1 MKKGIKMKRKTV
13 LFLVIMLV
21 LALVVSGCT
30 TSSNRQNNENTL
42 VQALQSPVQNSTPAL
57 NVVTTKETNI
67 SGTGGEKILVAY
79 FSHSGNTRVIANQI
93 HDRVGGDIF
102 EIKTVDTYPQD
113 YEAVKAVAMKELN
126 EGSRPSLATHVDNM
140 DSYDVVFVGY
150 PIWWGTMPT
159 PVESFLTGYNL
170 SGKTIVPFSTHE
182 GSGLGSSVR
191 DIKAL
196 CPQSTV
202 REGLAIRGGSVN
214 TAQDQ
219 VTSWL
224 QGMGYTGNGTWS

>member
-1 MKKGIKMKRKTV
+1 MKRKTV
-13 LFLVIMLV
+13 LVLVIMLV
-21 LALVVSGCT
+21 LALIVSGCT
-30 TSSNRQNNENTL
+30 TSSSRQNTENTPEQ
-42 VQALQSPVQNSTPAL
+42 VLQSPVQNSTPDLKIVA
-57 NVVTTKETNI
+57 TKETNT

-102 EIKTVDTYPQD
+102 EIKTVDSYPQD

-126 EGSRPSLATHVDNM
+126 EGFRPALATHVDNI

-150 PIWWGTMPT
+150 PIWWGTMPM
-159 PVESFLTGYNL
+159 PVESFLTGYNF

-202 REGLAIRGGSVN
+202 REGLAIQGGSVN

-219 VTSWL
+219 VSSWL
-224 QGMGYTGNGTWS
+224 QGMGYTATGK

>member
-1 MKKGIKMKRKTV
+1 MKRKTV
-13 LFLVIMLV
+13 LVLVIMLV
-21 LALVVSGCT
+21 LALIVSGCT
-30 TSSNRQNNENTL
+30 TSSSRQNTENTP
-42 VQALQSPVQNSTPAL
+42 VQVIQSPVQNSTPDLKIVA
-57 NVVTTKETNI
+57 TKETNT

-102 EIKTVDTYPQD
+102 EIKTVDSYPQD

-126 EGSRPSLATHVDNM
+126 EGSRPALATHVDNI

-150 PIWWGTMPT
+150 PIWWGTMPM
-159 PVESFLTGYNL
+159 PVESFLTGYNF

-202 REGLAIRGGSVN
+202 REGLAIQGGSVN
-214 TAQDQ
+214 TAQNQ
-219 VTSWL
+219 VSSWL
-224 QGMGYTGNGTWS
+224 QGMGYTATGT

>member
-21 LALVVSGCT
+21 LALIVSGCT
-30 TSSNRQNNENTL
+30 TSSSRQNTENTP
-42 VQALQSPVQNSTPAL
+42 VQVIQSPVQNSTPDLKIVA
-57 NVVTTKETNI
+57 TKETNT

-102 EIKTVDTYPQD
+102 EIKTVDSYPQD

-126 EGSRPSLATHVDNM
+126 EGSRPALATHVDNI

-150 PIWWGTMPT
+150 PIWWGTMPM
-159 PVESFLTGYNL
+159 PVESFLTGYNF

-202 REGLAIRGGSVN
+202 REGLAIQGGSVN

-219 VTSWL
+219 VSSWL
-224 QGMGYTGNGTWS
+224 QGMGYTATGT

>member
-1 MKKGIKMKRKTV
+1 MKRKTV
-13 LFLVIMLV
+13 LVLVIMLV
-21 LALVVSGCT
+21 LALIVSGCT
-30 TSSNRQNNENTL
+30 TSSSRQNTENTPEQ
-42 VQALQSPVQNSTPAL
+42 VLQSPVQNSTPDLKIVA
-57 NVVTTKETNI
+57 TKETNT

-102 EIKTVDTYPQD
+102 EIKTVDSYPQD

-126 EGSRPSLATHVDNM
+126 EGSRPALATHVDNI

-150 PIWWGTMPT
+150 PIWWGTMPM
-159 PVESFLTGYNL
+159 PVESFLTGYNF

-202 REGLAIRGGSVN
+202 REGLAIQGGSVN
-214 TAQDQ
+214 TAQNQ
-219 VTSWL
+219 VSSWL
-224 QGMGYTGNGTWS
+224 QGMGYTATGI